1 MSKTYLRT
9 YLLYHIN
16 IINHE
21 ISRIFMVFRICKI
34 QEIKL
39 SQFLQED
46 ITGLH
51 NIMYTNVEISNHCT
65 TH

>member
-1 MSKTYLRT
+1 MSKTHLRI

-21 ISRIFMVFRICKI
+21 ISRIFIWNMQNPRIFF
-34 QEIKL
+34 L
-39 SQFLQED
+39 SQFLKED

>member
-9 YLLYHIN
+9 YLLYHN

-21 ISRIFMVFRICKI
+21 ISRIFIWNMQNPRIFF
-34 QEIKL
+34 L
-39 SQFLQED
+39 SQFLKED

>member
-9 YLLYHIN
+9 YLLYHN